1 MKKSD
6 FIIIIIVIILAI
18 GIFYGNILINSDY
31 NEKYIEIYIDD
42 ELIYSNLFND
52 KLEEEIII
60 DNEYGYNLMIIKN
73 GVVDMIESDCPDQV
87 CVISKKISNPGESIV
102 CLPHKLI
109 IQIIGQEEDGVDAI
123 SN

>member
-18 GIFYGNILINSDY
+18 GIYYGNILMNSDY
-31 NEKYIEIYIDD
+31 DEKYIEIYVDD
-42 ELIYSNLFND
+42 ELIYSSLFND
-52 KLEEEIII
+52 ELEEEIII
-60 DNEYGYNLMIIKN
+60 DNEYGYNLIIINN
-73 GVVDMIESDCPDQV
+73 GMVDMIESDCPDQV
-87 CVISKKISNPGESIV
+87 CVNAKKISNPGESIV
-102 CLPHKLI
+102 CLPNKLI